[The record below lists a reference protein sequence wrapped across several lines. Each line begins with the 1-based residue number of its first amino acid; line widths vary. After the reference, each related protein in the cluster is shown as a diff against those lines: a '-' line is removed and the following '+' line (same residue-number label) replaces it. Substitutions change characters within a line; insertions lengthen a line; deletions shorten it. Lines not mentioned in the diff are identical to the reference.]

1 MNFENQNSIPE
12 IEQKIGITFKDK
24 GLLGLAFIHR
34 SFLNENPRVQES
46 NERLEFLGDAVLEF
60 VVSEHLFKKF
70 SKEDEGHL
78 TALRAKLVN
87 TISLSETA
95 KELEL
100 GNLLYL
106 SKGEEKSGG
115 RENPGL
121 LANTVEALIGAI
133 FIDQGIKATQEFIDK
148 FILKKIPEIVK
159 ISLKDPKSLLQ
170 EFVQANGHS
179 TPFYRVVKEEGPD
192 HAKQFTVE
200 VVVDGKAYAQGAGP
214 SKQIAAQKA
223 AEEAIKSWKNSNP

>member
-1 MNFENQNSIPE
+1 MNFENQNPIPE

-24 GLLGLAFIHR
+24 DLLGLAFIHR

-95 KELEL
+95 KELEI
-100 GNLLYL
+100 GNLLCL

-115 RENPGL
+115 RENPSL

-133 FIDQGIKATQEFIDK
+133 FIDQGIEAAQEFIDK

-200 VVVDGKAYAQGAGP
+200 VVVDGKAYAQGTGP

-223 AEEAIKSWKNSNP
+223 AEEAIKSWKS

>member
-24 GLLGLAFIHR
+24 DLLGLAFIHR

-95 KELEL
+95 KELEI
-100 GNLLYL
+100 GSLLCL

-115 RENPGL
+115 RENPSL
-121 LANTVEALIGAI
+121 LANTVEAIIGAI
-133 FIDQGIKATQEFIDK
+133 FIDQGIEAAQEFIDK

-200 VVVDGKAYAQGAGP
+200 VVVDGKAYAQGTGP

-223 AEEAIKSWKNSNP
+223 AEEAIKSWKS

>member
-24 GLLGLAFIHR
+24 DLLGLAFIHR

-95 KELEL
+95 KELEI
-100 GNLLYL
+100 GNLLCL

-115 RENPGL
+115 RENPSL
-121 LANTVEALIGAI
+121 LANTVEAIIGAI
-133 FIDQGIKATQEFIDK
+133 FIDQGIEAAQEFIDK

-200 VVVDGKAYAQGAGP
+200 VVVDGKAYAQGTGP

-223 AEEAIKSWKNSNP
+223 AEEAIKSWKS